1 MRPFWFVFL
10 AASALA
16 QSPAPPAF
24 EVASVKINE
33 LYRQDDRMTWRP
45 SIESPPDSLTMRNV
59 NMRMMVAWAWDI
71 QRPKVS
77 GPDWIDGPRYDIQA
91 KAGQPAKVAEMR
103 LMLQALLAER
113 FKLEWRRETRQM
125 EVLAV
130 TVPKSGHKMKE
141 SAIAGD
147 SATQSTQG
155 PDGGATVRGAAI
167 GELINEMSREV
178 TVPVVDL
185 TGLTGRFDFSI
196 NPQKYRA
203 ELISSLGT
211 MSPAQRPS
219 ESEMIVTLMQNLLQG
234 DLGLR
239 MEPRKAAV
247 EVFVVERGEKTPV
260 AN

>member
-33 LYRQDDRMTWRP
+33 LYRQDDRMTWRS
-45 SIESPPDSLTMRNV
+45 SIESPPGSLTMRNV
-59 NMRMMVAWAWDI
+59 NMRMMVAWAWNI

-91 KAGQPAKVAEMR
+91 KAGLPAKVDEMR
-103 LMLQALLAER
+103 LMMQELLAER

-130 TVPKSGHKMKE
+130 IVSKSGHKMKE
-141 SAIAGD
+141 SAITEGPAQP
-147 SATQSTQG
+147 SQG
-155 PDGGATVRGAAI
+155 PDGGATVRGAVI

-211 MSPAQRPS
+211 TPPAQRPS
-219 ESEMIVTLMQNLLQG
+219 EPEMIVTLMQNLLQG

-239 MEPRKAAV
+239 LEPRKAPV
-247 EVFVVERGEKTPV
+247 EIFVVERGEKTPV

>member
-45 SIESPPDSLTMRNV
+45 SIESPPGSLTMRNV
-59 NMRMMVAWAWDI
+59 NMRMMIAWAWNI

-91 KAGQPAKVAEMR
+91 KAGQPAKVEEMR
-103 LMLQALLAER
+103 LMMQALLAER

-130 TVPKSGHKMKE
+130 ILPKSGHKMKE
-141 SAIAGD
+141 SAITEGPAQP
-147 SATQSTQG
+147 SQG
-155 PDGGATVRGAAI
+155 PDGAATVRGADV

-185 TGLTGRFDFSI
+185 TGLKGRFDFSF

-203 ELISSLGT
+203 EMISQIGT
-211 MSPAQRPS
+211 MPPAQRPS
-219 ESEMIVTLMQNLLQG
+219 EPELIVTLLQNLLQG

-239 MEPRKAAV
+239 LEPRKAPV